1 MRLSIRTALT
11 PAVIVAG
18 CAGLGDGVSMASS
31 SEADPKAPATAKSSQ
46 ESPLRLGALVADGPA
61 VPVGRVSQQLDLK
74 LRSLARAG
82 LLKDMPAAFQ
92 LTLFVDASGAV
103 ISVAFDRPCGK
114 AAKLVEVQLLGWRFD
129 TWTAPGTT
137 KLSQMVQVLP

>member
-1 MRLSIRTALT
+1 MRLCIRTALT
-11 PAVIVAG
+11 PAVIFAG
-18 CAGLGDGVSMASS
+18 CAGSVGDVALILSA
-31 SEADPKAPATAKSSQ
+31 EAEPKSPAAAKSSQ
-46 ESPLRLGALVADGPA
+46 ESPLRLGALVADRPA
-61 VPVGRVSQQLDLK
+61 LPVGRVSQQLDQK

-114 AAKLVEVQLLGWRFD
+114 AAKLVEVQLLGWRFE

-137 KLSQMVQVLP
+137 KLTQPVQVLP